1 MLCGLLPGREGKG
14 GGSPLKVVPSREGSP
29 LKVVPTR
36 KVPSQQSPL
45 STKSPLKEVPS
56 WKRPLSGESPPRKVP
71 SREAHSPP
79 PRQNQGEGTHSQD
92 TSRNPGG
99 RGKETLPT
107 LSPARKPTHTLDP
120 IPGHPPP
127 FPRKTGQA
135 PPRARACSRCSLVY
149 RCQIISFFIVLVLP
163 QLLYP
168 AVLLFFFL

>member
-45 STKSPLKEVPS
+45 SRRSPLGRVPSRKSPF
-56 WKRPLSGESPPRKVP
+56 SGESPPRQVP

-79 PRQNQGEGTHSQD
+79 PRQNQGEGTPSQD

-107 LSPARKPTHTLDP
+107 LSPARKTYPHLRP
-120 IPGHPPP
+120 N
-127 FPRKTGQA
+127 PRTPSTFSGKNTTG
-135 PPRARACSRCSLVY
+135 PSPCSCVLSLLSGIQVSSHFF
-149 RCQIISFFIVLVLP
+149 SFFWGCP
-163 QLLYP
+163 SCFT
-168 AVLLFFFL
+168 LLFFCFFCE